1 MFKLSLPLQLT
12 LILTCVLLSA
22 AHGQTPDRRPALTAT
37 QFVAEG
43 NRYSS
48 ERQYDKAVDSFRQA
62 IRLDP
67 DLAAAYHGLGLV
79 YVNMGRASD
88 ALEPMKA
95 AVRLDPDNSVA
106 HLNLAITLEHLRRFD
121 EALTELNEA
130 KRLNPKDARNY
141 HELGNLMN
149 NFLGRPDD
157 ALAAYLEARR
167 LDPHIP
173 AVQHNIGLTL
183 MKLGR
188 AGEAIEPLQAAL
200 RLDPHYRNARYLLS
214 DAYGILGRY
223 EEAAQSWGKFLE
235 LVPNAAEA
243 LTKRSWSYFY
253 QGGHGREAAADARQY
268 LDVHGWRTPISTYV
282 AIMAHLGYGEAGME
296 QEAQAVLEEATAKAN
311 AGAWPYQIV
320 RYLKDELAA
329 EELLQAATDN
339 DKKTEAHAYM
349 GLALRLKGESERARQ
364 HFEWVR
370 EYGNKRF
377 YEYPLALTELK
388 RLGR

>member
-1 MFKLSLPLQLT
+1 MFKLSLHLT
-12 LILTCVLLSA
+12 FILTCAILSA
-22 AHGQTPDRRPALTAT
+22 AYAQTPEQRPAFTPI
-37 QFVAEG
+37 QYVEEG
-43 NRYSS
+43 NRYTQ

-62 IRLDP
+62 MRLDP
-67 DLAAAYHGLGLV
+67 NLAAAYHGLGLV
-79 YVNMGRASD
+79 YINMGRASD
-88 ALEPMKA
+88 ALEPMKT
-95 AVRLDPDNSVA
+95 AVRLDPNNSVA

-141 HELGNLMN
+141 HELGNLLN
-149 NFLGRPDD
+149 NFFGRLDE

-167 LDPHIP
+167 LDPNHP

-183 MKLGR
+183 IKLGR

-200 RLDPHYRNARYLLS
+200 RLDPQYRNARYLLS

-223 EEAAQSWGKFLE
+223 EEAAKSWGKFLE
-235 LVPNAAEA
+235 LVPNGPEA
-243 LTKRSWSYFY
+243 LTKRSWSYLY
-253 QGGHGREAAADARQY
+253 LGGHGREAAADARQY
-268 LDVHGWRTPISTYV
+268 LDVQGWRTQISTYM
-282 AIMAHLGYGEAGME
+282 AIMAHLGYAEAGME
-296 QEAQAVLEEATAKAN
+296 EEAQTILEEATAKAN
-311 AGAWPYQIV
+311 TSTWPYSIV
-320 RYLKDELAA
+320 RYLKTEISA
-329 EELLQAATDN
+329 EELLRLATDN

-349 GLALRLKGESERARQ
+349 GLALRLKGESEQAQQ

-377 YEYPLALTELK
+377 YEYPLALAELK